1 MNWDK
6 NCFINTAINLRPRF
20 AWKKK
25 MYAIISEMPNS
36 VFDFGAMIFEV
47 QACILVKIMILKASS
62 PIFAS

>member
-1 MNWDK
+1 
-6 NCFINTAINLRPRF
+6 
-20 AWKKK
+20 

-47 QACILVKIMILKASS
+47 QACILVKMMILKASS